1 VKNYEEDNEKKFEI
15 QGIESVVAGPSKIGA
30 STPHDFSAR
39 NLTAYGGL
47 LPVDTMLENLGF
59 HLDRGNAHDS
69 AADTGDSRV
78 PVRAGHGAGAVCGVF
93 TAASSAL
100 CGARRCRRG
109 F

>member
-1 VKNYEEDNEKKFEI
+1 MKNYEEDNEKTFEI
-15 QGIESVVAGPSKIGA
+15 KGVESVVAGPSKIGA

-47 LPVDTMLENLGF
+47 LPVDTMLEKLGF
-59 HLDRGNAHDS
+59 DRGNAHDS

-100 CGARRCRRG
+100 CGARRC
-109 F
+109 